1 MRNRLT
7 FYILLFFVSILLGSM
22 YTSNMFTF
30 SKPEKTLITTLT
42 EPGKTGGENVKTIPI
57 IQNPNQSEA
66 E

>member
-7 FYILLFFVSILLGSM
+7 FYILLFFVSIMLGSM

-30 SKPEKTLITTLT
+30 SEPEKTLITTLT
-42 EPGKTGGENVKTIPI
+42 ESGKTGGGNVKTISSE
-57 IQNPNQSEA
+57 QAPNQAEA